1 MPNGF
6 WFSPLPTAYQKKPYL
21 CTVFRTDRIMS
32 PRSVYRLTLSFNG
45 SKRDKSE
52 RLCAYY
58 SGTPHNAVRV
68 RPDPSG
74 LKEVRSEV
82 LSR

>member
-1 MPNGF
+1 MAF

-32 PRSVYRLTLSFNG
+32 PRSVYRLILSFNG

-58 SGTPHNAVRV
+58 SGTPHNEK
-68 RPDPSG
+68 S
-74 LKEVRSEV
+74 
-82 LSR
+82 

>member
-1 MPNGF
+1 MAF

-32 PRSVYRLTLSFNG
+32 PRSVYRLILSFNG

-58 SGTPHNAVRV
+58 SGTQASPPAEYPATPPQRKKIN
-68 RPDPSG
+68 
-74 LKEVRSEV
+74 E
-82 LSR
+82 